1 MKWKKSCGM
10 FLLVLFVCLLVLSS
24 VVCAQTT
31 AAPAGGEKAQ
41 ATKEDVLKLQLENVL
56 LKYQIQGCMQL
67 QQQAQG
73 LEAQIKAAAA
83 PAKAEPK
90 KAK

>member
-1 MKWKKSCGM
+1 MKKWMVAAVIGIGLIGSP
-10 FLLVLFVCLLVLSS
+10 LL
-24 VVCAQTT
+24 AQTQT

-67 QQQAQG
+67 QQAAQG
-73 LEAQIKAAAA
+73 LEAQIKAAGAP